1 MNDEKDKCA
10 RLRHLHAHLVHEINM
25 LKVGV
30 NEEEREGVVNPVETI
45 NVIESLQKALHTI
58 HLELQ
63 KCPGNGEI

>member
-1 MNDEKDKCA
+1 MNDENDKCA
-10 RLRHLHAHLVHEINM
+10 RLRHLYAHLVHEINM

-45 NVIESLQKALHTI
+45 NVIESLQQALHTI

-63 KCPGNGEI
+63 KCPGHAEI